1 MDVVDF
7 CDFCNSLPNVDESL
21 PFGDSTLVYKV
32 GGRMFAAI
40 GLDHPDHFVVKC
52 DPERAIELRD
62 RYEQVQPAWHFNK
75 RHWNDIYFE
84 RLPRKI
90 VEREIRHSYLTVIR
104 ENVTPK
110 ALREELLAIARK
122 SNIEDAEP
130 IE

>member
-75 RHWNDIYFE
+75 RHWNDIYFDGLLTDSE
-84 RLPRKI
+84 LRT
-90 VEREIRHSYLTVIR
+90 EITHSYLLVIQQ
-104 ENVTPK
+104 NVTPK
-110 ALREELLAIARK
+110 VLRLQLLAAAK
-122 SNIEDAEP
+122 AAGVEG
-130 IE
+130 